1 MSFGMNKCN
10 KITIIRGKVSNLQN
24 DITLNCGENLKSL
37 ENGQQYRYLGFN
49 ERETID
55 KTTKKAIKIEY
66 FKRVKMILKSEL
78 NSQNSIN
85 AINMYAVPTI
95 TYGIPILDWTI
106 TELEVFDR
114 ETRKLLQQYN
124 FMIIQSDVTWLYI
137 PRRKGSRGLINIC
150 EHYKNAIIN
159 FGAYLLNSEEDL
171 LKMTSDWQ
179 TTRGDKSIH
188 TKVVRYCG
196 EVDEDLN
203 HLVTLTKLQRKNK
216 LKVKKTKSMIS
227 TLSAKE
233 LHGQHFRHLLLNEF
247 DERKN

>member
-1 MSFGMNKCN
+1 MH
-10 KITIIRGKVSNLQN
+10 
-24 DITLNCGENLKSL
+24 
-37 ENGQQYRYLGFN
+37 
-49 ERETID
+49 
-55 KTTKKAIKIEY
+55 
-66 FKRVKMILKSEL
+66 
-78 NSQNSIN
+78 
-85 AINMYAVPTI
+85 
-95 TYGIPILDWTI
+95 
-106 TELEVFDR
+106 
-114 ETRKLLQQYN
+114 
-124 FMIIQSDVTWLYI
+124 IQSDVTWLYI

>member
-10 KITIIRGKVSNLQN
+10 KITIIQGKVSNLQN

-49 ERETID
+49 ECETTD
-55 KTTKKAIKIEY
+55 KRTKKAIKIEY

-106 TELEVFDR
+106 TELEVVDR
-114 ETRKLLQQYN
+114 EKRKLLQQYH
-124 FMIIQSDVTWLYI
+124 FMYIQSDVTRLYI
-137 PRRKGSRGLINIC
+137 PRRNGGRGLINIC
-150 EHYKNAIIN
+150 EHYKKAIIN
-159 FGAYLLNSEEDL
+159 FDAYLLNSEEDL
-171 LKMTSDWQ
+171 LKMASDWQ
-179 TTRGDKSIH
+179 MTHGDKYIH
-188 TKVVRYCG
+188 TKAVCYCG

-216 LKVKKTKSMIS
+216 LKMTNDQHLVSQRTPCS
-227 TLSAKE
+227 TLPTINTT
-233 LHGQHFRHLLLNEF
+233 RN
-247 DERKN
+247 R